1 MTSYYHYRFSNTR
14 GGNYKRN
21 NRMKRN
27 KHITSNL
34 NTTELNQLKKVNRLH
49 FNNLPLGTLIRILV
63 NNEIQ
68 KLRIK

>member
-1 MTSYYHYRFSNTR
+1 
-14 GGNYKRN
+14 
-21 NRMKRN
+21 MKRN